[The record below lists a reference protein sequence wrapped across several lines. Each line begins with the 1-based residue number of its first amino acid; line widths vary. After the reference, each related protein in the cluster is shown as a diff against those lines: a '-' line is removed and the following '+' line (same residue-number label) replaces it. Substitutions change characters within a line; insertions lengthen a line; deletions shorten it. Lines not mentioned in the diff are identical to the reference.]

1 METPTVLRRNNG
13 RGNQEN
19 AETDGASGSSEPY
32 LHYSLFLPDPD
43 AVEQIAPVQIVEEAA
58 QEPLVVAET
67 PIPTVVVPKPTIDA
81 SDLVQGSVKSRRYHR
96 TSEKHVVIDDSP
108 PRVRRIS
115 PQPVTR
121 LSSGLYSYQRPP
133 GAISRSRSGRR
144 HRTDSV
150 NERRTI
156 SELEAS
162 VRSASDLL
170 ERRRLAKE
178 ASSSSGM
185 YTATSTYTASA
196 YYPSADST
204 RERGR
209 EVKRSSASYTTRSS
223 AANVVGATSST
234 PDDSPISL
242 RGLLDFAQNWLTSH
256 KSRREV
262 SMERSS
268 HLLRRSKHL

>member
-1 METPTVLRRNNG
+1 METPTILRRNNG
-13 RGNQEN
+13 RGSQEN
-19 AETDGASGSSEPY
+19 EETEGASGGSESF

-43 AVEQIAPVQIVEEAA
+43 AVEQIPPVQIVEEAA
-58 QEPLVVAET
+58 EEPVVVAET
-67 PIPTVVVPKPTIDA
+67 PVPAVVVPKPTIDA
-81 SDLVQGSVKSRRYHR
+81 SDLIQGSVKSRRYHR
-96 TSEKHVVIDDSP
+96 TTERHVVINDSP
-108 PRVRRIS
+108 PSVRRIS

-121 LSSGLYSYQRPP
+121 LPSGLYSYQRPA
-133 GAISRSRSGRR
+133 GAVSRSRSGRR

-156 SELEAS
+156 SEREAS

-196 YYPSADST
+196 YYPSTEPT

-209 EVKRSSASYTTRSS
+209 ELKRSSASYSTRSS
-223 AANVVGATSST
+223 ASNVVGVTSST

-268 HLLRRSKHL
+268 LLLRRSKHL